1 MQYICIMNLRL
12 RYLHYIITVVLFGLN
27 LNAQDL
33 GQENSEVDTKYRE
46 DQFYFGITY
55 NLIGNNDLDISQ
67 TGFSSGFHFGFIR
80 DMPINDR
87 RNLAIGLGIGYSANA
102 LNQNLLIEKTID
114 GYQYDLLPSDSF
126 QKNRFSL
133 HLLEVPFEL
142 RWRQSTSE
150 IFRFWRIY
158 TGVKFGYAFAN
169 GVKFKDGSGTSKLK
183 SVDDFNKFHYG
194 LTLSVGYNIVN
205 AHIYYGL
212 NSIFEDE
219 AQLNERHIDFELIKI
234 GLIIYIL

>member
-133 HLLEVPFEL
+133 HVLEAPVEL

-150 IFRFWRIY
+150 IFRL
-158 TGVKFGYAFAN
+158 VAN
-169 GVKFKDGSGTSKLK
+169 VSIPILAWTQSSQSCWVSHPNIFDASK
-183 SVDDFNKFHYG
+183 
-194 LTLSVGYNIVN
+194 
-205 AHIYYGL
+205 
-212 NSIFEDE
+212 
-219 AQLNERHIDFELIKI
+219 
-234 GLIIYIL
+234 